1 MTKLLL
7 TKYQIQTPVPI
18 MDTIEQEPNQVCILS
33 GLATTKTT
41 CIMEYSLSHGQ
52 PTRNDL

>member
-18 MDTIEQEPNQVCILS
+18 MDTIEQELNQVCILS